1 MGNGIG
7 LPRLEQW
14 RACHVKRKRGEIR
27 TGKTGLQDHNRT
39 ADLSALGGRMGP
51 SRSKSITA
59 SRKDRCG
66 FGMARGLSAL
76 LLALVAAWGPSAAKA
91 DFGGISFWLPGTFG
105 SLTAVP
111 GHPGWAWATL
121 YIHLSSEASGGK
133 TFQRGGSLVAGL
145 QARVDAVAFGPTYV
159 FETPVLG
166 GQASVSVLGAYGRAS
181 VDISATLTGP
191 RGGAISGHRSES
203 LTDFSDVFW
212 QGALKWNQ
220 GVNNYMIYL
229 MGNAPVAEFDP
240 TRLVNLGFGHW
251 SVDGGAAYTYFN
263 PQTGYEF
270 SVAAGLTYNF
280 VNPHIDYQN
289 GIDFHVDW
297 GASKFLNQHVQ
308 IGAVGYAF
316 QQITGDSGSGAVL
329 GDFKGRVFAIGPQ
342 VGFIFPAWEGYQGY
356 VNVKG
361 YKEFGAENRP
371 EGYNVWV
378 TLAFSPTAPTPQ
390 PRRPMI
396 VK

>member
-1 MGNGIG
+1 
-7 LPRLEQW
+7 
-14 RACHVKRKRGEIR
+14 
-27 TGKTGLQDHNRT
+27 
-39 ADLSALGGRMGP
+39 
-51 SRSKSITA
+51 
-59 SRKDRCG
+59 
-66 FGMARGLSAL
+66 
-76 LLALVAAWGPSAAKA
+76 
-91 DFGGISFWLPGTFG
+91 
-105 SLTAVP
+105 
-111 GHPGWAWATL
+111 
-121 YIHLSSEASGGK
+121 
-133 TFQRGGSLVAGL
+133 
-145 QARVDAVAFGPTYV
+145 
-159 FETPVLG
+159 
-166 GQASVSVLGAYGRAS
+166 
-181 VDISATLTGP
+181 
-191 RGGAISGHRSES
+191 
-203 LTDFSDVFW
+203 
-212 QGALKWNQ
+212 
-220 GVNNYMIYL
+220 